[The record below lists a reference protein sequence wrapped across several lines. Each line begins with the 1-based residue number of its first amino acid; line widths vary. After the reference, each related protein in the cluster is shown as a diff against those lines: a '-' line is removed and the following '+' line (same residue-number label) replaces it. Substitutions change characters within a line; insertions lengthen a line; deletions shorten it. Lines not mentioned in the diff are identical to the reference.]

1 MTYNKIRGVLKLAP
15 MTDRQRETERERSG
29 SFPKINK
36 PV

>member
-1 MTYNKIRGVLKLAP
+1 MTYNKIRGVLKLTP
-15 MTDRQRETERERSG
+15 MAERQRQRDRERSG